1 MFSSDPYISIKH
13 IEYRQNYIKL
23 DLLFNIIT
31 YKSQSTAMMNDKCSS
46 GRFNVDKTISI
57 VTREALG
64 TLATPI
70 LVAVEIRLKSL
81 ITKRV

>member
-1 MFSSDPYISIKH
+1 MF
-13 IEYRQNYIKL
+13 
-23 DLLFNIIT
+23 DLTT
-31 YKSQSTAMMNDKCSS
+31 YKSQSTAMMNDKCSR
-46 GRFNVDKTISI
+46 GRFNVDKTINI

-81 ITKRV
+81 SAKSV